1 MDRASPAQH
10 DSLKLNALR
19 AIVIPDYEYLVD
31 MLTSVLGDLRSDHA
45 FRNAYRHPESHRR
58 KAVFSIILAQIEVL
72 QFRKGPSPILMG
84 EHLPCTATAVLEDE
98 MQNCSLI
105 RKSRKRGP
113 DVWLLRRSDKSI
125 SGKRIYRKRATGT
138 VEEYP
143 DSESARRA
151 VASLIA
157 TINVV
162 NPRIGLSSTTLS

>member
-72 QFRKGPSPILMG
+72 QFR
-84 EHLPCTATAVLEDE
+84 
-98 MQNCSLI
+98 
-105 RKSRKRGP
+105 
-113 DVWLLRRSDKSI
+113 
-125 SGKRIYRKRATGT
+125 
-138 VEEYP
+138 
-143 DSESARRA
+143 
-151 VASLIA
+151 
-157 TINVV
+157 
-162 NPRIGLSSTTLS
+162 